1 MTLSFAL
8 LWDLCWRATA
18 LLAAML
24 IAAVLLRRQLL
35 LRQMVLHCGLVMLL
49 LLPATILLPRINWTV
64 LPAVNNG
71 ARQAAEADA
80 DLRPELLV
88 RPHMLPTPEVLAE
101 WPRTDRPAKR
111 GEIADRAPVPV
122 PLESQPA
129 QTLTLGNTPAA
140 PLTTRD
146 VFPQPV
152 VSSWTLASAGM
163 ALHLSGCLLLLG
175 IFLRGLWQLRRLTAS
190 STVIEDPAWCADL
203 DACCLNQ
210 RITCSVALRSSTLV
224 STPLTYGWWRPVLI
238 VPENVLQRCTLAERR
253 AILLH
258 ELIHIQ
264 RQDFAWVCLLQIIRA
279 IYWCHPFTWAFAR
292 KFALAQEE
300 VCDAICVG
308 EFGTQRY
315 SEALV
320 NVART
325 AQRPALL
332 TLGLA
337 MSRTSR
343 LSQRL
348 VRIQQQGGLLMSRL
362 SRRGVCA
369 AIALAFPLGV
379 ATLLVQPVRAQP
391 QVTAPAKPDAQV
403 ADPAT
408 PSPKAVTVV
417 APVPKEP
424 AAPHVLL
431 QLVDEHGQ
439 PLMSTTLRVR
449 RARDVKDR
457 IELDEKWTELKSD
470 SSGLVRIA
478 LPDVQPDD
486 SQAGLDIEV
495 AGRAP
500 HMDGF
505 PILRTTG
512 PAEPPQVK
520 LRPAVALTTR
530 VFDADGRPV
539 PNARFT
545 VKADVDVDNYFQ
557 MWEILR
563 TTDAEGRIEL
573 HVPLNAVFGLIV
585 TSDKGAPY
593 RLACPA
599 GTERLSD
606 IHLPRGCVVAGQLL
620 DRNGKPVP
628 NCNVVLEREDS
639 QAVRTEFEVK
649 RHGGGSLDLEF
660 QRRTDAE
667 GRFRFSP
674 MEGDVRIYLDCDS
687 KQPVGMIIPLT
698 FKLPETGEKWLPLML
713 APTGQI
719 SGTVRWPD
727 GKPVPKMVIGLEIPP
742 HLSNSYVNLSN
753 TRTDADGKYSLTVP
767 FPLELGFLT
776 GSASKGPDGEYW
788 NAAPNVATP
797 NNRHIDWHPVERYLG
812 ESRTVD
818 WVMVPREKSDSSKAP
833 APADV
838 DVAWQPLANLEL
850 EIEAAQK
857 AYQKAVDGDAQDRL
871 DPRYVMVDRCL
882 AFEAEH
888 RGNRLGIG
896 ALYYV
901 MRAAATA
908 VNTKINSARTKAIEI
923 LDKHYLAHPDVDL
936 LISDFDAGRG
946 DPTAEPFLR
955 HLIEQSPFDY
965 ARAAALFQL
974 AEARFDFLHLAE
986 NIYNT
991 PLQSE
996 AEYDAMLKIQTNES
1010 AREWLRNQRGEAVRF
1025 RAAMKGVDLAQLR
1038 QEALQLLDRTVN
1050 NYAGVKAPR
1059 RRWVSASGIEDAFE
1073 LKLIDFTE
1081 PDWRIRTIAERA
1093 EILRF
1098 QQSRLQQGMAAPE
1111 IEGFDY
1117 HQRPIRLS
1125 QFKGKVVLLAVGVGP
1140 SEEKL
1145 SSNMTKLSANL
1156 KDKPVQCVS
1165 VVPGSGDGGWSVR
1178 AIVEDA
1184 KIAWPII
1191 RDTVDD
1197 EVQARWCQQT
1207 FPEVYII
1214 DQQGVIRHHFMGHH
1228 VSEEHLESLI
1238 RELLKVKAPM

>member
-1 MTLSFAL
+1 MTLSLAL
-8 LWDLCWRATA
+8 LWEVCWRATA
-18 LLAAML
+18 LLTAML
-24 IAAVLLRRQLL
+24 FSAVLLRRRLL
-35 LRQMVLHCGLVMLL
+35 LRQAVLHLGLVMLL
-49 LLPATILLPRINWTV
+49 LLPATMLLPRIHWTV
-64 LPAVNNG
+64 LPAEEDAIPQVAAAG
-71 ARQAAEADA
+71 A
-80 DLRPELLV
+80 V
-88 RPHMLPTPEVLAE
+88 RHASPTVQRRMLPAGQVLAE
-101 WPRTDRPAKR
+101 PSRTERPAQL
-111 GEIADRAPVPV
+111 AANVDRASLIPAPSESKPTQ
-122 PLESQPA
+122 PL
-129 QTLTLGNTPAA
+129 LLGNTQATPSSTHIAITQPAV
-140 PLTTRD
+140 R
-146 VFPQPV
+146 F
-152 VSSWTLASAGM
+152 WTLTSAGI
-163 ALHLSGCLLLLG
+163 ALYLLGCLLLLSN
-175 IFLRGLWQLRRLTAS
+175 FLRGLWQLRRLTAS
-190 STVIEDPAWCADL
+190 STLIEDPAWCADL

-210 RITCSVALRSSTLV
+210 RITCSVALRSSTHV

-238 VPENVLQRCTLAERR
+238 VPEVVAQRCTLAERR

-264 RQDFAWVCLLQIIRA
+264 RRDFAWICVLQVVRA
-279 IYWCHPFTWAFAR
+279 LYWCHPVTWVFAR
-292 KFALAQEE
+292 VFSATQEE

-315 SEALV
+315 AEALV
-320 NVART
+320 SVART
-325 AQRPALL
+325 AQRPVVL

-362 SRRGVCA
+362 SHRGLCA
-369 AIALAFPLGV
+369 AIALAFPIGL
-379 ATLLVQPVRAQP
+379 ATLLVQPVRAQ
-391 QVTAPAKPDAQV
+391 VEAPAK
-403 ADPAT
+403 
-408 PSPKAVTVV
+408 AVV
-417 APVPKEP
+417 PVSGP
-424 AAPHVLL
+424 AAAAPNVNKVAAPAPSDAAPPHVLL
-431 QLVDEHGQ
+431 QLVDEHGE
-439 PLMSTTLRVR
+439 PLMSTTLRLR
-449 RARDVKDR
+449 RMREINNR
-457 IELDEKWTELKSD
+457 MEFDEQWTELTSH
-470 SSGLVRIA
+470 STGLVRVPLTDI
-478 LPDVQPDD
+478 QPDD
-486 SQAGLDIEV
+486 SQVGLDIEV

-512 PAEPPQVK
+512 PNEPMKVK
-520 LRPAVALTTR
+520 LRPAVTLTTR
-530 VFDADGRPV
+530 VFDADGSPV

-545 VKADVDVDNYFQ
+545 VKADVDVDSHYQ
-557 MWEILR
+557 TWEILR
-563 TTDAEGRIEL
+563 TTDSEGRVEL

-585 TSDKGAPY
+585 TSDRGAPY
-593 RLACPA
+593 RLVCPA
-599 GTERLSD
+599 GTEKLSD

-639 QAVRTEFEVK
+639 QAVSTEFEVK
-649 RHGGGSLDLEF
+649 RHGGGSLDLQFE
-660 QRRTDAE
+660 RRTDAE
-667 GRFRFSP
+667 GRFRFYP
-674 MEGDVRIYLDCDS
+674 MEGDVRVYLDCNS
-687 KQPVGMIIPLT
+687 KQPVPMIIPLT

-727 GKPVPKMVIGLEIPP
+727 GKPVPKMEIGLEIPP
-742 HLSNSYVNLSN
+742 HLSNAYVNLSN

-767 FPLELGFLT
+767 FPLEQGFLT

-788 NAAPNVATP
+788 DAAPKVATP
-797 NNRHIDWHPVERYLG
+797 GNPHTDWHPVERYLG

-818 WVMVPREKSDSSKAP
+818 WVMVPREKSRSSKAP
-833 APADV
+833 ALADV

-857 AYQKAVDGDAQDRL
+857 AYQKAVDGDAQDKL

-908 VNTKINSARTKAIEI
+908 VNTKVNSARTKAIEI
-923 LDKHYLAHPDVDL
+923 LDKHYLAHPDLDL
-936 LISDFDAGRG
+936 LISDFDAGSG

-965 ARAAALFQL
+965 VRAAALFQL

-996 AEYDAMLKIQTNES
+996 AEYEAMLKIQTNES
-1010 AREWLRNQRGEAVRF
+1010 AREWVRNQRAEAVRF
-1025 RAAMKGVDLAQLR
+1025 HEAVKGVDLAQLR

-1050 NYAGVKAPR
+1050 NYTGVKAPQR
-1059 RRWVSASGIEDAFE
+1059 HWVSASGIEDAFE
-1073 LKLIDFTE
+1073 LKLTE
-1081 PDWRIRTIAERA
+1081 WAGTDWRIRTIAERA
-1093 EILRF
+1093 DILRF
-1098 QQSRLQQGMAAPE
+1098 QQTRLQNGTSAPE

-1140 SEEKL
+1140 SEEEL
-1145 SSNMTKLSANL
+1145 SGNMTKLSANL

-1178 AIVEDA
+1178 AIVEDT
-1184 KIAWPII
+1184 KITWPII
-1191 RDTVDD
+1191 RDTTDD

-1214 DQQGVIRHHFMGHH
+1214 DQQGVIRHHFMGNH

-1238 RELLKVKAPM
+1238 RELLKVKGPM